1 MSAIAMP
8 QLDNLLRRH
17 GHAHENLI
25 PVLQDVQSEFGFLPP
40 EAFEYAAEHFNLS
53 VHDVF
58 SVASFYSQ
66 FRFHKPGRHCLRV
79 CEGTACH
86 VRGSDNLLDTLSRR
100 LGIEPG
106 QTTDDGKFSLERVMC
121 LGSCALAPAVVK
133 DDTVYGRMTQNKI
146 DHLLKE
152 DAHDPVATPATGDAH
167 LGSVRSQ

>member
-8 QLDNLLRRH
+8 QLDRLLQRYDR
-17 GHAHENLI
+17 AQENLI
-25 PVLQDVQSEFGFLPP
+25 PMLQEVQDQFGFLPP
-40 EAFEYAAEHFNLS
+40 EALQHAADHLEIS

-66 FRFHKPGRHCLRV
+66 FRFHKPGQHCLKV

-86 VRGSDNLLDTLSRR
+86 VRGGDQLLDTLSRR

-106 QTTDDGKFSLERVMC
+106 HTTADGKFNLERVMC

-133 DDTVYGRMTQNKI
+133 DDTVYGRMTQNKV
-146 DHLLKE
+146 DRLLDE
-152 DAHDPVATPATGDAH
+152 DVHDSVATPGTGDAH
-167 LGSVRSQ
+167 LGTVRSQ